1 MLFSDALTNTL
12 FLVKYFRILTVFFAI
27 PNMIR
32 TFKLFFF
39 LLKAAL
45 LALQENG
52 LEATAVKQEHFVKS
66 LKAVKPSLNKK
77 DLEFYE
83 KFSNQELA
91 S

>member
-1 MLFSDALTNTL
+1 MIS
-12 FLVKYFRILTVFFAI
+12 ILSCSC
-27 PNMIR
+27 
-32 TFKLFFF
+32 FF

-52 LEATAVKQEHFVKS
+52 LEVTAVKHEHFVKS
-66 LKAVKPSLNKK
+66 LRTVKPSLNMK

-83 KFSNQELA
+83 KIYTQELA

>member
-1 MLFSDALTNTL
+1 MYNLEHD
-12 FLVKYFRILTVFFAI
+12 KH
-27 PNMIR
+27 
-32 TFKLFFF
+32 FKLFLFFLF

-52 LEATAVKQEHFVKS
+52 LEATAVKHEHFVKS
-66 LKAVKPSLNKK
+66 LKTVKPSLNVK

-83 KFSNQELA
+83 KFYKHELA

>member
-1 MLFSDALTNTL
+1 
-12 FLVKYFRILTVFFAI
+12 
-27 PNMIR
+27 MIR
-32 TFKLFFF
+32 TKLFFFF

-66 LKAVKPSLNKK
+66 LQTVKPSLTIK